1 MLLLL
6 FYWEHNMKGSLRL
19 FLGIFITLG
28 AIGSIGSMELEV
40 QGLVPALWLVVG
52 SGCLFSSILVQ
63 LENK

>member
-1 MLLLL
+1 MLSLL

-28 AIGSIGSMELEV
+28 AIGSMELEV

>member
-1 MLLLL
+1 
-6 FYWEHNMKGSLRL
+6 MKGSLRL
-19 FLGIFITLG
+19 FLGLFIALG
-28 AIGSIGSMELEV
+28 AIGSMELEV

>member
-1 MLLLL
+1 
-6 FYWEHNMKGSLRL
+6 MKGSLRL